1 MYMRDFPRLEP
12 PRVTP
17 GEEDGEMNDTSTP
30 RPNVATGAFMGF
42 ATMVTGLFLTALQT
56 NPTTLEGWLVA
67 LQPVV
72 AFVIAYFA
80 PLLQKAWGALIG
92 AGLIP
97 FILMVHRCRGRRW
110 WGWCPGPRPGPG

>member
-1 MYMRDFPRLEP
+1 
-12 PRVTP
+12 
-17 GEEDGEMNDTSTP
+17 MNDSSTP

-42 ATMVTGLFLTALQT
+42 ATMVMGLFLTALQT

-80 PLLQKAWGALIG
+80 LA
-92 AGLIP
+92 
-97 FILMVHRCRGRRW
+97 F
-110 WGWCPGPRPGPG
+110 